1 MNTRTLLGGVGL
13 VAGVLAAG
21 CTRPAESPAR
31 AARGPADRVVV
42 DSAQRSRFRIERADT
57 VSFYPTIMTTGSVAF
72 SADHSTQVL
81 APVSGPIIRI
91 LVTPGAN
98 VTQGQALAVVSSP
111 DFAAAV
117 AEYRK
122 AVAGV
127 RNAERI
133 AELDEQ
139 LFKNDALARR
149 ELEQAQTD
157 AADAEADRD
166 AALDQLRALGVDSL
180 TLAAIQANR
189 AVYAAQGVIRAPIS
203 GTVVERMVTPG
214 QLVQAGATPCFT
226 IADLS
231 VMWVMANVFERDIRG
246 VRRGARAV
254 VTTEASPDTL
264 PGVVDYVAAIVDPAS
279 KATGVRLLVPNRP
292 EVLKRDMLVQVTI
305 RSLSP
310 RTGIMVP
317 VAAVLRDDENLP
329 FLFVARDDGSFARR
343 RIELGG
349 RVGDRYEVTGGLTVG
364 ERIVVDG
371 SLFLLGA
378 GNQ

>member
-1 MNTRTLLGGVGL
+1 VNTRTLLGGVGL

-21 CTRPAESPAR
+21 CARSAESPAV
-31 AARGPADRVVV
+31 AAHGTSDRVVV

-57 VSFYPTIMTTGSVAF
+57 VSFYPTIRTTGSVAF

-91 LVTPGAN
+91 LVTPGTH
-98 VTQGQALAVVSSP
+98 VTQGEALAVVSSP

-122 AVAGV
+122 AVAGA
-127 RNAERI
+127 RNAQRI
-133 AELDEQ
+133 ADLDAQ
-139 LFKNDALARR
+139 LFQNDALARR

-157 AADAEADRD
+157 AASAEADRD

-180 TLAAIQANR
+180 TLVAIQANR
-189 AVYAAQGVIRAPIS
+189 TVYAAQGVIRAPIS

-246 VRRGARAV
+246 VHRGARAV

-305 RSLSP
+305 RSVSP

>member
-13 VAGVLAAG
+13 VIGVLAAG
-21 CTRPAESPAR
+21 CSRPAESPAVGG
-31 AARGPADRVVV
+31 RGPSDRVVV

-57 VSFYPTIMTTGSVAF
+57 VSFYPTITTTGSVEF

-81 APVSGPIIRI
+81 APVSGPVVRI
-91 LVTPGAN
+91 LVTPGAR
-98 VTQGQALAVVSSP
+98 VTEGQALAVVSSP

-122 AVAGV
+122 AVAGA
-127 RNAERI
+127 RNAQRI
-133 AELDEQ
+133 ADLDAE

-157 AADAEADRD
+157 AATAEADRD

-180 TLAAIQANR
+180 TLVAIQANR

-214 QLVQAGATPCFT
+214 QLVQAGTTPCFT

-231 VMWVMANVFERDIRG
+231 VVWVMANVFERDIQG
-246 VRRGARAV
+246 VRRGAQAV
-254 VTTEASPDTL
+254 VTTEASPGAL

-279 KATGVRLLVPNRP
+279 KATGVRLLVPNHA
-292 EVLKRDMLVQVTI
+292 EVLRRDMLVGVTI
-305 RSLSP
+305 RSPAP
-310 RTGIMVP
+310 RTGILVP

-349 RVGDRYEVTGGLTVG
+349 RVGDRYEVTTGLTAG

>member
-21 CTRPAESPAR
+21 CARSAESPAV
-31 AARGPADRVVV
+31 AAHGTSDRVVV

-57 VSFYPTIMTTGSVAF
+57 VSFYPTIRTTGSVAF

-91 LVTPGAN
+91 LVTPGTH
-98 VTQGQALAVVSSP
+98 VTQGEALAVVSSP

-122 AVAGV
+122 AVAGA
-127 RNAERI
+127 RNAQRI
-133 AELDEQ
+133 ADLDAQ
-139 LFKNDALARR
+139 LFQNDALARR

-157 AADAEADRD
+157 AASAEADRD

-180 TLAAIQANR
+180 TLVAIQANR
-189 AVYAAQGVIRAPIS
+189 TVYAAQGVIRAPIS

-246 VRRGARAV
+246 VHRGARAV

-305 RSLSP
+305 RSVSP

>member
-1 MNTRTLLGGVGL
+1 VNTSTLLGGVGL

-21 CTRPAESPAR
+21 CARSAESPAV
-31 AARGPADRVVV
+31 AAHGTSDRVVV

-57 VSFYPTIMTTGSVAF
+57 VSFYPTIRTTGSVAF

-91 LVTPGAN
+91 LVTPGTH
-98 VTQGQALAVVSSP
+98 VTQGEALAVVSSP

-122 AVAGV
+122 AVAGA
-127 RNAERI
+127 RNAQRI
-133 AELDEQ
+133 ADLDAQ
-139 LFKNDALARR
+139 LFQNDALARR

-157 AADAEADRD
+157 AASAEADRD

-180 TLAAIQANR
+180 TLVAIQANR
-189 AVYAAQGVIRAPIS
+189 TVYAAQGVIRAPIS

-246 VRRGARAV
+246 VHRGARAV

-305 RSLSP
+305 RSVSP

>member
-1 MNTRTLLGGVGL
+1 MNTRTLLGGGWL
-13 VAGVLAAG
+13 VVGVLAAG
-21 CTRPAESPAR
+21 CTRPAESPAV
-31 AARGPADRVVV
+31 AARGPANRIVI
-42 DSAQRSRFRIERADT
+42 DSAQRSRFRIERAET
-57 VSFYPTIMTTGSVAF
+57 VSFSPTITTTGSVQF
-72 SADHSTQVL
+72 SADASTQVL
-81 APVSGPIIRI
+81 APVSGPIQRI
-91 LVTPGAN
+91 LVTPGAR
-98 VTQGQALAVVSSP
+98 VTAGQPLALVSSP

-122 AVAGV
+122 AAAGAK
-127 RNAERI
+127 NAQHI
-133 AELDEQ
+133 ADLDEQ
-139 LFKNDALARR
+139 LFRNDALARR

-157 AADAEADRD
+157 AAAAAADRD

-180 TLAAIQANR
+180 TLAAIQADR
-189 AVYAAQGVIRAPIS
+189 AVYASHGVIRAPIS
-203 GTVVERMVTPG
+203 GIVVERMVTPG
-214 QLVQAGATPCFT
+214 QLVQAGTTPCFT

-231 VMWVMANVFERDIRG
+231 VMWVMANVFERDIQG
-246 VRRGARAV
+246 VRRGAKAV
-254 VTTEASPDTL
+254 VTTEASPEPF

-279 KATGVRLLVPNRP
+279 KATAVRLLVPNRG

-305 RSLSP
+305 RSPVP
-310 RTGIMVP
+310 RTGLLVP

-329 FLFVARDDGSFARR
+329 FLFVAKDDGSFARR

-349 RVGDRYEVTGGLTVG
+349 RVGDREEVTGGLAPG